1 MPVRVK
7 QIYIASPFFTP
18 KQLAKVD
25 AVEKLIYESGLRYY
39 SPRSDGVLMNLKPEE
54 RKAQAGKIFKLNCG
68 NIIHADAVLAIL
80 DEHDTGTYWEMGF
93 AYAIRRYNMATNT
106 FRVFSYTTERPTINV
121 MLQQSVDAHAYGLDE
136 LKMLLTN
143 YAQGKSIAPPMPTE
157 NVV

>member
-25 AVEKLIYESGLRYY
+25 EVEKLIYESGLRYY
-39 SPRSDGVLMNLKPEE
+39 SPRADGILKQMTPEE

-80 DEHDTGTYWEMGF
+80 DEPDTGTHWEMGF
-93 AYAIRRYNMATNT
+93 AYAIRRYNLQSHH
-106 FRVFSYTTERPTINV
+106 FRVFAYTTERPTLNV
-121 MLQQSVDAHAYGLDE
+121 MLQQSVDAHAYGLDA
-136 LKMLLTN
+136 LKALLKS
-143 YAQGKSIAPPMPTE
+143 YATGQPIARPAATE
-157 NVV
+157 SVV